1 MHPRPTE
8 PATEP
13 ERLARLVKDLGRRQG
28 FDLVGISPVAPPPHE
43 ASFAEWLKQGY
54 AGEMTYLPRTEA
66 RRRHPGS
73 FLPWAKSVISVAL
86 NYYTPYQR
94 PTHNDGLKGWIA
106 RYAWGDDY
114 HGILEERLATFHLAL
129 EEAVGHPIQAR
140 AYVDA
145 GPVLERD
152 FGARAGIGWFG
163 KNTTL
168 LSTEIGSYFFLG
180 ELFTD
185 LELAPDTP
193 IRDRCG
199 QCTLCLKACPTNA
212 FVGPYV
218 LDARRCI
225 SYLTIELKGPIPRD
239 LRPLVGIHVFGCD
252 ICQEVCPYNTKP
264 PVTAEAGFFP
274 REGLHA
280 PDLLP
285 LLALTEEEFRVKFRH
300 SPITRAKRR
309 GLLRNVC
316 VALGNLRD
324 PAAVPGLTAAL
335 ADPEPLVRGHAA
347 WALGQIGGPEALAAL
362 EEAAS
367 RETEPTV
374 QEEIHAALAAL
385 IGPPRGVS
393 ATR

>member
-1 MHPRPTE
+1 MRPRPKE
-8 PATEP
+8 PVTEP
-13 ERLARLVKDLGRRQG
+13 ERLARLVKDLGRQQG
-28 FDLVGISPVAPPPHE
+28 FDLVGISPASPPPHE
-43 ASFAEWLKQGY
+43 ASFAEWLKEGY
-54 AGEMTYLPRTEA
+54 AGEMAYLPRTEA
-66 RRRHPGS
+66 KRRHPGS

-86 NYYTPYQR
+86 NYYSPFQR
-94 PTHNDGLKGWIA
+94 PTSNEGLRGWIA

-114 HGILEERLATFHLAL
+114 HGIMEERLAALHRAL
-129 EEAVGHPIQAR
+129 EEALAHPVRAR
-140 AYVDA
+140 PYVDA

-152 FGARAGIGWFG
+152 FAARAGIGWFG
-163 KNTTL
+163 KNTNL

-185 LELAPDTP
+185 LDLAPDTP

-199 QCTLCLKACPTNA
+199 QCTLCLQACPTNA

-225 SYLTIELKGPIPRD
+225 SYLTIELKGAIPRD

-264 PVTAEAGFFP
+264 PVSTEAAFFP

-285 LLALTEEEFRVKFRH
+285 LLALTEEEFRTRFRN

-309 GLLRNVC
+309 GFFRNVC

-324 PAAVPGLTAAL
+324 PSAIPGLTAAL

-347 WALGQIGGPEALAAL
+347 WALGQIGGAAAAAAL
-362 EEAAS
+362 EAAAS
-367 RETEPTV
+367 REPDPAV
-374 QEEIHAALAAL
+374 REEIQAALAAL
-385 IGPPRGVS
+385 PAQSVSTPRPG
-393 ATR
+393 